1 MQFAVYVVDMNDCW
15 PKWSNLT
22 WRNIWKELLSLERNS
37 QDWLRWRE
45 TIQDLNIIL
54 PTLYL
59 WSNTGVIMEQLI
71 ELFLDG
77 LQYCFSI
84 GSFSINIAGGNL
96 MDIIMLTNN
105 WQNHGEIICWDGVH
119 ISRHINSYVHCSSW
133 IYIQLHLWCLMHWGE
148 ERKALL
154 QNMYLI
160 GPFSV

>member
-22 WRNIWKELLSLERNS
+22 WRNIWKELLSLESNS

-59 WSNTGVIMEQLI
+59 RSNTGVIMEQLI
-71 ELFLDG
+71 ELFLDV

-96 MDIIMLTNN
+96 VDTIMLTNN
-105 WQNHGEIICWDGVH
+105 DKIIETSFVEMDSTSQGT
-119 ISRHINSYVHCSSW
+119 
-133 IYIQLHLWCLMHWGE
+133 
-148 ERKALL
+148 
-154 QNMYLI
+154 LI
-160 GPFSV
+160 HMSIVPVEYFLGIKW